1 MDKLRSIKYTRPG
14 VTDMT
19 KDKVTKTQTTEI
31 IARILVFIPVMII
44 TFVGSMFLW
53 IKMMRNFVIYGGES
67 NIYNKVVN
75 RKTIQ
80 DVFEKVMEQQ
90 FIDKEYCSPPNITYC
105 NQAIH
110 PEYNCEK
117 EKCIWINRPCFK
129 CKNVGI
135 AVTKDNDPCKGRR
148 GEDGPCVNYNPNK

>member
-1 MDKLRSIKYTRPG
+1 MKSNKS
-14 VTDMT
+14 
-19 KDKVTKTQTTEI
+19 KTIEI
-31 IARILVFIPVMII
+31 IARILVFIPVTCII
-44 TFVGSMFLW
+44 TIGCIFLW
-53 IKMMRNFVIYGGES
+53 LKMIRNFIIYGGES

-90 FIDKEYCSPPNITYC
+90 IIEKDYCSAPNLTYC
-105 NQAIH
+105 KKAIE
-110 PEYNCEK
+110 PEYDCEDN
-117 EKCIWINRPCFK
+117 KCIWINRPCFK

-135 AVTKDNDPCKGRR
+135 AVTKDNDPCKGKR